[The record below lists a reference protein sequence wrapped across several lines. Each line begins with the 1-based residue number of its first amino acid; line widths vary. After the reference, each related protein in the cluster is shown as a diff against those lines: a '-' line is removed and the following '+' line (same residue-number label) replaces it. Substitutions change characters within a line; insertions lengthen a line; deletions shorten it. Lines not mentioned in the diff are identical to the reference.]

1 MWSASRKLN
10 FGFEEVKRL
19 GGDVGYLKVT
29 GFPDAERGGPTV
41 TAAMMFLT
49 HTDAL
54 IIDLRRNR
62 GGEPEM
68 VDLLAS
74 YFFGAPPVH
83 LNDLYLR
90 KEGTTQHTLEQFW
103 TLPYVRSLIYSRA
116 GQS

>member
-1 MWSASRKLN
+1 VVSAA
-10 FGFEEVKRL
+10 VKRL

-41 TAAMMFLT
+41 AAAMMFLT
-49 HTDAL
+49 RTDAL

-74 YFFGAPPVH
+74 YFFDESREVSV
-83 LNDLYLR
+83 
-90 KEGTTQHTLEQFW
+90 
-103 TLPYVRSLIYSRA
+103 VRLCGPDAESIDARFA
-116 GQS
+116 R